1 MTTDN
6 PPISD
11 TLARINLIP
20 HPVNHGFTMTF
31 PNRVTVSIRWGSSNY
46 SDGRTTAE
54 CAAWNA
60 DTHKWI
66 HVPDFGIS
74 DVVGHMNTH
83 EIARF
88 MYNASQMTL

>member
-1 MTTDN
+1 M
-6 PPISD
+6 
-11 TLARINLIP
+11 
-20 HPVNHGFTMTF
+20 
-31 PNRVTVSIRWGSSNY
+31 NY
-46 SDGRTTAE
+46 SDSKTTAE

-74 DVVGHMNTH
+74 DVVGHMETH